1 MTPCETLFKR
11 RVADGPE
18 EPRGES
24 WSCKEGMTKSACT
37 VTPTPHKGRTRE
49 QETPSKPPGHTG
61 CVCVPSALTM
71 VTVCVPDV
79 ARSSSSLG
87 MVRVVLLCW
96 VTMLIA
102 LPRACRSSGDRLT
115 CR

>member
-1 MTPCETLFKR
+1 MEKTDPFLMGGILVPVR
-11 RVADGPE
+11 RPD
-18 EPRGES
+18 R
-24 WSCKEGMTKSACT
+24 SACMLM
-37 VTPTPHKGRTRE
+37 PTPQKRTRE

-61 CVCVPSALTM
+61 CVWVPSALTM

-96 VTMLIA
+96 VTMLMA